1 MVEATMLIE
10 EASTLAERATRVAGR
25 VQGLDMHQLAATV
38 AEMHTVLQRSSE
50 CMQKASTLIR
60 VA

>member
-1 MVEATMLIE
+1 MVEAT
-10 EASTLAERATRVAGR
+10 
-25 VQGLDMHQLAATV
+25 LAATV